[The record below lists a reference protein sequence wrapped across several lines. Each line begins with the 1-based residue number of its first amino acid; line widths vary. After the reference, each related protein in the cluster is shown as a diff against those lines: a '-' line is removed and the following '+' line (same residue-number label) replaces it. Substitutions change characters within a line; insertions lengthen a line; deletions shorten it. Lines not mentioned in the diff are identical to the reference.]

1 MRSTKKNEK
10 NRDQFLIFKNFLR
23 VHDKLVI
30 EI

>member
-10 NRDQFLIFKNFLR
+10 NKDQFLICKNFLR
-23 VHDKLVI
+23 VLDKLVI